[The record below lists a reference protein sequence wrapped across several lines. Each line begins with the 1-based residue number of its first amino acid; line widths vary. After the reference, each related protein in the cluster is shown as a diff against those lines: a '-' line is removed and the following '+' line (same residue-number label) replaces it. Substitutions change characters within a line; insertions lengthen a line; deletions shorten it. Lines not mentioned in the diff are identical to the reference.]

1 MRSNEGILPT
11 SSKFMYMTNKPLN
24 WQAPSET
31 ESMITKWSVWINR
44 AQFGGYLLSILGWI
58 LCITS
63 TATDYWRLW
72 HVKSK
77 DNLYPGLLWIGIWRA
92 CYLHSTHPQNRY
104 VHCEEFTEDLKKLP
118 NEIFLAQDLLSLC
131 CIVGAVGITFMSFA
145 LWNVVRAITHKTFLL
160 TLFNVGGLMNF
171 LTGIIILIPIAWNS
185 YSILINADIMFPESF
200 NMPTSPVYQE
210 IGAAIYIGY
219 VSALLLIVSGV
230 MIMCNKRV
238 FQSRRENLVLSP
250 GIGSLAT
257 IDMCGNIGSSGT
269 IDQRHKEEPELL
281 RPDAVTSV
289 HHVDI
294 KKESVQSMQQQLLED
309 AKEVPIV
316 LVTPYVVESQ
326 VEGEEAVKGLDST
339 ESHPRRKH
347 HRPD

>member
-72 HVKSK
+72 HVK
-77 DNLYPGLLWIGIWRA
+77 R
-92 CYLHSTHPQNRY
+92 
-104 VHCEEFTEDLKKLP
+104 
-118 NEIFLAQDLLSLC
+118 
-131 CIVGAVGITFMSFA
+131 
-145 LWNVVRAITHKTFLL
+145 
-160 TLFNVGGLMNF
+160 
-171 LTGIIILIPIAWNS
+171 
-185 YSILINADIMFPESF
+185 
-200 NMPTSPVYQE
+200 
-210 IGAAIYIGY
+210 
-219 VSALLLIVSGV
+219 
-230 MIMCNKRV
+230 
-238 FQSRRENLVLSP
+238 
-250 GIGSLAT
+250 IGSLAT

-289 HHVDI
+289 HRVDI

-326 VEGEEAVKGLDST
+326 VEGEEAVKRLDST

>member
-1 MRSNEGILPT
+1 MRSNEDLLGT
-11 SSKFMYMTNKPLN
+11 SSKFIYMSNKSLN
-24 WQAPSET
+24 WQVPSET

-63 TATDYWRLW
+63 TATDHWRLW
-72 HVKSK
+72 HVKST

-104 VHCEEFTEDLKKLP
+104 IHCEEFTEDLKMLP

-131 CIVGAVGITFMSFA
+131 CIVAAVGITFMSFA
-145 LWNVVRAITHKTFLL
+145 LWNVVRAIAQKAFLL

-171 LTGIIILIPIAWNS
+171 LTGIIILIPISWNT

-200 NMPTSPVYQE
+200 HMPTSPVYQE
-210 IGAAIYIGY
+210 IGAAIYVGY
-219 VSALLLIVSGV
+219 TSAVLLLLSGV
-230 MIMCNKRV
+230 MIICNKRG
-238 FQSRRENLVLSP
+238 FEIRQESHVLST
-250 GIGSLAT
+250 AA
-257 IDMCGNIGSSGT
+257 IDIYRNTGSSET
-269 IDQRHKEEPELL
+269 VDQRQKEEPES
-281 RPDAVTSV
+281 RADVIKSV
-289 HHVDI
+289 HHTDV
-294 KKESVQSMQQQLLED
+294 KKESVQSVQQQLLED

-326 VEGEEAVKGLDST
+326 VEGEEEAVKRLEIR
-339 ESHPRRKH
+339 ESRPRRKH